1 MTKVRNMQTEKDKLI
16 DRLIEDKNALY
27 KRYKN
32 LEREYSILKNQLR
45 SLKKTYKEL
54 SKRHREV
61 LNELLE

>member
-1 MTKVRNMQTEKDKLI
+1 MTKVRNIQTEKDKLI

-32 LEREYSILKNQLR
+32 LEREHSILKSQLR
-45 SLKKTYKEL
+45 SLKKTYREL